1 MVYLDNAATT
11 FPKPEV
17 VWDTYEYWQ
26 RNACVNAGRG
36 GYKSARQASDMIA
49 ETREKIAGYVGAA
62 LAEDVVFTSSATM
75 AANVVLQGLS
85 LSSGDIVYVSPYE
98 HNAIMRTLHAL
109 EERKGIAVRVLP
121 VDSHGRMDMDE
132 ARTCFEKEVPRLICV
147 TQVSNVTGYCLPY
160 YELFTLAKKYD
171 AVTVL
176 DSAQGL
182 GVLPVHVLEEKIDF
196 LLFAGHK
203 NLYGPFGV
211 GGFVNGSGMDLEP
224 VILGGNGSDSLNLD
238 LPEKGIERYE
248 IGSPNLPAMA
258 ALGKAVE
265 LVVSEH
271 EKRLQHE
278 RRLLSLLQEK
288 LEVIPRVV
296 VFGTEL
302 SLEERVGIL
311 SFACE
316 RYTSEDLG
324 MILDEDFDIA
334 VRTGYHC
341 APLVHDVIGS
351 KAYGGTVRVGVS
363 MFTVEKEVDALVEA
377 VKELM
382 EE

>member
-1 MVYLDNAATT
+1 MIYLDNAATT
-11 FPKPEV
+11 FPKPEA

-26 RNACVNAGRG
+26 REACVNAGRG
-36 GYKSARQASDMIA
+36 GYKSARQASDIIA
-49 ETREKIAGYVGAA
+49 DTRSKIAGYVGAA
-62 LAEDVVFTSSATM
+62 LAEDVIFTSSATM

-85 LSSGDIVYVSPYE
+85 LTEGDVVYVSPYE

-109 EERKGIAVRVLP
+109 EQRKGIVVRVLP
-121 VDSHGRMDMDE
+121 VCADGRLDME
-132 ARTCFEKEVPRLICV
+132 GAHASFEKELPRLVCV

-171 AVTVL
+171 AITLL

-203 NLYGPFGV
+203 NLYGTFGV
-211 GGFVNGSGMDLEP
+211 GGFVNGSGMDLDP
-224 VILGGNGSDSLNLD
+224 VILGGNGSDSLNLE

-248 IGSPNLPAMA
+248 IGSPNLPAIA

-265 LVVSEH
+265 LVASDH
-271 EKRLQHE
+271 EKRLEHE
-278 RRLLSLLQEK
+278 RQLLCGLQEK
-288 LEVIPRVV
+288 LQEIAGVEV
-296 VFGTEL
+296 FASELGTD
-302 SLEERVGIL
+302 ERVGIL

-351 KAYGGTVRVGVS
+351 KKYGGTVRVGVS